1 MDNVKSLTDIVDCLY
16 SSKRKKQH
24 PFCEI
29 CKLDFNLSL
38 VSLPNK
44 YVCSEFCR
52 REFLAKFYKQIKCR
66 KCSTIISLK
75 NNVYM
80 GQDNTFCS
88 ENCRLL
94 FLRKTKFI

>member
-1 MDNVKSLTDIVDCLY
+1 MNSVKSLTEIVECLY
-16 SSKRKKQH
+16 ASKRKKKH

-44 YVCSEFCR
+44 YICSEFCR
-52 REFLAKFYKQIKCR
+52 KEFLARFYTPIICK
-66 KCSTIISLK
+66 KCSTIVSLK

-80 GQDNTFCS
+80 GQDYTFCS